1 MNPQDKLDIEST
13 LSQFAPGLPA
23 SMRDRML
30 FAAGQEAANSVQR
43 RAVRWQL
50 GTTAVVTGLLTFGLT
65 WISQPRSQSTG
76 EALVSNSDSLPT
88 GPTDTSS
95 DNLTK
100 KQLKLVSQMESTT
113 ARFFTLNDA
122 FSKGA
127 LNDEDIQP
135 VSNRMTLTPRSSLD
149 L

>member
-13 LSQFAPGLPA
+13 LTQFAPGLPA

-30 FAAGQEAANSVQR
+30 FAAGQEAAHVAQQR
-43 RAVRWQL
+43 VNRWQL
-50 GTTAVVTGLLTFGLT
+50 GTTAVVTGLLTISLT
-65 WISQPRSQSTG
+65 WISQPLSQSSS
-76 EALVSNSDSLPT
+76 EALVSNSGSLPT
-88 GPTDTSS
+88 DPTETSS

-100 KQLKLVSQMESTT
+100 KQLKLVSQIESTT

-127 LNDEDIQP
+127 LNDVDIQP